1 MKTPFLTRHITTSF
15 VLVFCLLATTSGEL
29 TAGRPNVPLW
39 SPVEWQACTE
49 IVAPFGSSV
58 NDVYSALR
66 RNAIIGAE
74 RSGDVQKG
82 TFALLFKDHR
92 RAEAIQ
98 LIFDNAGRLNGAA
111 TWHTTSSPANALEF
125 VRSLTG
131 RLVAHGA
138 KVITRWDSGV
148 ELRSS
153 CTGSTVTVTIG
164 IDAENTSRAY
174 LSVISEKPTAASGGI
189 TENR

>member
-1 MKTPFLTRHITTSF
+1 MKTLQLPRYKTSIF
-15 VLVFCLLATTSGEL
+15 VLAAVLFVSTFGTLR
-29 TAGRPNVPLW
+29 AGGPNGALW

-58 NDVYSALR
+58 NDVYSSLR

-74 RSGDVQKG
+74 RSGDVQSG
-82 TFALLFKDHR
+82 TFSLLFQDHR
-92 RAEAIQ
+92 RQEAIQ
-98 LIFDNAGRLNGAA
+98 LIFDNAGRLNGAS
-111 TWHTTSSPANALEF
+111 TWHSTSSAANALEF

-138 KVITRWDSGV
+138 KVVTRWNSGV
-148 ELRSS
+148 ELSS
-153 CTGSTVTVTIG
+153 TCSGSVLTVTIG
-164 IDAENTSRAY
+164 IDAEKDSRAFI
-174 LSVISEKPTAASGGI
+174 SVVSEKPTPANGGI